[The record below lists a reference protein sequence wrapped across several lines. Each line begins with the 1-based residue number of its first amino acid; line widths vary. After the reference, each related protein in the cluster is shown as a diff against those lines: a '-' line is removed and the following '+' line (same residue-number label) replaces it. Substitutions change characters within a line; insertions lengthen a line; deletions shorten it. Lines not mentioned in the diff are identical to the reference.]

1 MEVPCETN
9 ARYYLILDRDR
20 HVAHA
25 LDRQRLSCVLH
36 YRPLSAPWI
45 LSVLRMLKWAK
56 PSFCPLKSISLK
68 AASANPYASFKN
80 AL

>member
-9 ARYYLILDRDR
+9 ARFYLILDRDR
-20 HVAHA
+20 HDAHA
-25 LDRQRLSCVLH
+25 LDRQRISCVLH
-36 YRPLSAPWI
+36 YRPLPDPWI

-56 PSFCPLKSISLK
+56 PSFCPLKFNSLK
-68 AASANPYASFKN
+68 AASSNPYASFKN